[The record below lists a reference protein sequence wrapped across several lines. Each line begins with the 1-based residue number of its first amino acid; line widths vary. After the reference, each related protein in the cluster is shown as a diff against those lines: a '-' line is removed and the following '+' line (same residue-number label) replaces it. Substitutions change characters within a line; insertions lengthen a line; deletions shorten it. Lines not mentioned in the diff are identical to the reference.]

1 MTDFGLAAVTRLAA
15 FVVLGVGSLAG
26 ADVPKPEDIATCNS
40 EAKQAVRKGSAAPST
55 PAPTASDERRAADV
69 RRKRAVVHED
79 PSGRGSLAGD
89 VKPVGTPQRDRFR
102 VGSDAEVEH
111 ERRRPTATGRGGFR
125 LCRRPAGARARERD
139 RADDERRSAD
149 SGQRD
154 NQIGPGAGA
163 HTPTIAPRRSL

>member
-1 MTDFGLAAVTRLAA
+1 MEEDEGARRVAVCEP
-15 FVVLGVGSLAG
+15 F
-26 ADVPKPEDIATCNS
+26 
-40 EAKQAVRKGSAAPST
+40 QPSDRACR
-55 PAPTASDERRAADV
+55 PGRDRRADV